1 MGKLPTTINPQRG
14 FYGRDITEKTDNPL
28 KLKILNYKMK
38 RGMKLAAFSIILAI
52 FLSINAL
59 AIDANPTVP
68 TIVQSSLVITG
79 LRYEPYP
86 VSPGEIFDVWIKIE
100 NRGNTA
106 FNNAT
111 CILKPEFP
119 FSLYQGQALKSYGK
133 MNAGDAAVFQY
144 KIKADMNVSE
154 GNNELKV
161 ECTRDPSEG
170 SWQINKINIMIQTR
184 YPTLNLKEIRT
195 DPEMI
200 SPGKEA
206 TLLFTLENQADS
218 AMKDIDLKLNLPDE
232 IAPSGEVAEKKLRM
246 IEAGAVSDMM
256 FMIKAMPDTEGGI
269 YKIPFTLAYTDNL
282 GKAYS
287 QEGIIPVE
295 VSSKPDLLFS
305 IDSTSLSKSNKL
317 GDAEIK
323 IVNKGLTNLKF
334 VTLEILDSD
343 KFKLLSGN
351 AVYIG
356 DIDSDDFG
364 TATFKI
370 SARTSKD
377 FDIPLRLS
385 ARDAV
390 NNEYT
395 QTVNVMLKMLSNS
408 ELGKKSLLGTIITI
422 IIVIFIALMI
432 FMRKFRVI
440 VVEKGTELYKRI
452 FKRK

>member
-1 MGKLPTTINPQRG
+1 MTINLQRG
-14 FYGRDITEKTDNPL
+14 FCGKDTTEKTDNPL

-38 RGMKLAAFSIILAI
+38 RGMKLAAFSIVLAVL
-52 FLSINAL
+52 LSMNVL
-59 AIDANPTVP
+59 AIDANPSVP

-86 VSPGEIFDVWIKIE
+86 VSPGEVFDVWIKIE

-111 CILKPEFP
+111 CILRPEYP

-154 GNNELKV
+154 GNNELKI
-161 ECTRDPSEG
+161 ECTDDTFEG

-184 YPTLNLKEIRT
+184 YPTLNIKEIRT

-246 IEAGAVSDMM
+246 IESGAVSDMI
-256 FMIKAMPDTEGGI
+256 FLIKAMPDTEGGI
-269 YKIPFTLAYTDNL
+269 YKIPFTMTYTDNL
-282 GKAYS
+282 GTAYT

-295 VSSKPDLLFS
+295 VSSNPDLIFT
-305 IDSTSLSKSNKL
+305 IDSTELSRSSKL
-317 GDAEIK
+317 GEVEIQ
-323 IVNKGLTNLKF
+323 IVNRGLTNLKF

-343 KFKLLSGN
+343 YFKLLSEDT
-351 AVYIG
+351 VYIG

-364 TATFKI
+364 TATFKL
-370 SARTSKD
+370 SARTSRD
-377 FDIPLRLS
+377 FDIPLKLY

-390 NNEYT
+390 NNDYT
-395 QTVNVMLKMLSNS
+395 QTVNVRLKMLSDS
-408 ELGKKSLLGTIITI
+408 EMGKKSPFGMIITLI
-422 IIVIFIALMI
+422 IIIFIALMAFI
-432 FMRKFRVI
+432 KKFRI
-440 VVEKGTELYKRI
+440 MVVEKGTEFYQRV